1 MKEIYRKRG
10 QVVRWE
16 NGTLVRVSESGVAIE
31 DGELFT
37 CEPERREPLVLTNER
52 VHEAIRAIDLTIERW
67 IVSHGIAEH
76 EFGERTWSEE
86 TRRIHLSIVNG
97 RIRALVD
104 SFDDIERVSNALKR
118 AEQQEREAPKHLVL
132 NANVSAALLPSLPN
146 VEQVAGGIDGK
157 GRDIIEAQR
166 EPWPNWYRPSYRVRP
181 IRMPLNLRLRHK
193 ETAIDPDLPRAVAL
207 LAPPDGLTVRVL
219 IEERTR
225 VYPSMVHVGKIEAVS
240 ENVIWYPYAG
250 GSFGAEMML

>member
-10 QVVRWE
+10 HVVRWE
-16 NGTLVRVSESGVAIE
+16 NGTLVRVSESGIAIE

-37 CEPERREPLVLTNER
+37 CEPEQRDPLALKSE
-52 VHEAIRAIDLTIERW
+52 HAAIRVTDVTIERL

-76 EFGERTWSEE
+76 EFDGRTWSEE

-97 RIRALVD
+97 RIRALLD
-104 SFDDIERVSNALKR
+104 SFDDVERVANALKR
-118 AEQQEREAPKHLVL
+118 AEQREREAPKHLVL
-132 NANVSAALLPSLPN
+132 APNVSAALLPSLPN
-146 VEQVAGGIDGK
+146 VEQAAGGIDGK
-157 GRDIIEAQR
+157 GNDIGER
-166 EPWPNWYRPSYRVRP
+166 YGENWYRPSYRVRP
-181 IRMPLNLRLRHK
+181 IRMPLNLRLRHNK
-193 ETAIDPDLPRAVAL
+193 TAIDPDLPRAVAL

-219 IEERTR
+219 IEDGTR
-225 VYPSMVHVGKIEAVS
+225 VYPSTVRVRKIEAVS

>member
-10 QVVRWE
+10 HVVRWE
-16 NGTLVRVSESGVAIE
+16 NGTLVRVSESGIAIE

-37 CEPERREPLVLTNER
+37 CKPEHRDALALNEQVLETVN
-52 VHEAIRAIDLTIERW
+52 AIRAIDMTIERL

-86 TRRIHLSIVNG
+86 TRRVHLSIVNG
-97 RIRALVD
+97 RIRALID
-104 SFDDIERVSNALKR
+104 SFDDVERVANALKR
-118 AEQQEREAPKHLVL
+118 ADQQEREAPKHLVL
-132 NANVSAALLPSLPN
+132 APNVSAALSLPN

-157 GRDIIEAQR
+157 GNDIVDAKN

-181 IRMPLNLRLRHK
+181 IRMPLNLRLRHDK
-193 ETAIDPDLPRAVAL
+193 TAIDPDLPRAVAL

-219 IEERTR
+219 IEDGAR
-225 VYPSMVHVGKIEAVS
+225 VYPGTVRVGKIEAVS

>member
-10 QVVRWE
+10 HVVRWE

-37 CEPERREPLVLTNER
+37 CEPQRGEPLALTNER
-52 VHEAIRAIDLTIERW
+52 VRETVRSIDMTIERL

-76 EFGERTWSEE
+76 EFDGRMWSEE
-86 TRRIHLSIVNG
+86 TQRIHLSIVNG
-97 RIRALVD
+97 CIRALID
-104 SFDDIERVSNALKR
+104 SLDDVERVANALKR

-132 NANVSAALLPSLPN
+132 APNVSAALLPSLPN
-146 VEQVAGGIDGK
+146 VEQAAGGIDGK
-157 GRDIIEAQR
+157 GRDIVEAPR

-181 IRMPLNLRLRHK
+181 IRMPLNLRVRHK
-193 ETAIDPDLPRAVAL
+193 KTAIDPDLPRAVVL
-207 LAPPDGLTVRVL
+207 LAPPDGLTIRIL
-219 IEERTR
+219 IEDGTR
-225 VYPSMVHVGKIEAVS
+225 VYPSTVHVGTIEAVS
-240 ENVIWYPYAG
+240 EIVIWYPYAG

>member
-10 QVVRWE
+10 HVVRWE
-16 NGTLVRVSESGVAIE
+16 NGTLVRVSESGIAIE

-37 CEPERREPLVLTNER
+37 CEPEPGDVPTLTN
-52 VHEAIRAIDLTIERW
+52 AQLTIPDLDVKIERL

-76 EFGERTWSEE
+76 EFDGRTWTEE
-86 TRRIHLSIVNG
+86 THRVHLSIVNG

-104 SFDDIERVSNALKR
+104 SLDDIERVAHALKR
-118 AEQQEREAPKHLVL
+118 ADQQGREAPKHLVL
-132 NANVSAALLPSLPN
+132 APNVSAALLPSLPN
-146 VEQVAGGIDGK
+146 VEQMAGGIDGK
-157 GRDIIEAQR
+157 GREIGEAYG
-166 EPWPNWYRPSYRVRP
+166 ENWYRPSYRVRP

-207 LAPPDGLTVRVL
+207 LAHPDGLTIRVL
-219 IEERTR
+219 IEDGAR
-225 VYPSMVHVGKIEAVS
+225 VYPSTVHVGKIEAVS
-240 ENVIWYPYAG
+240 ENVLWYPYAG